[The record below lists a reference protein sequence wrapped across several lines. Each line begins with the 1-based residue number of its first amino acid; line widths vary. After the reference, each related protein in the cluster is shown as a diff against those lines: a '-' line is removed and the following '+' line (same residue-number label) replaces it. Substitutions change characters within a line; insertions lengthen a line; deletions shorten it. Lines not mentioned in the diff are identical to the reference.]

1 MKNKLENLEN
11 KFNGVKFI
19 KSFNILNH
27 NPNLIGL
34 KKKFIELVYSY
45 NSSNKPFYQ
54 NYTSVAETLNCGE
67 QTIKNIVSELSK
79 LEYIITENTKNYN
92 VDTNEGGSSTKIVV
106 NVDAIIKDIT
116 IVKTKEPVTEEN
128 QNKVLNAFAKIEA
141 KKQPKIEPVVAPI
154 KEVEVIAPVKVETK
168 VEEIVE
174 IPTAVSGET
183 FNVEQVLA
191 EFTTKEEF
199 PTFKMLVNYK
209 LNKKKE
215 ASTTEIIKGI
225 NDLKEMLTNGLD
237 ETKNVT
243 VERFNEILLEVSQ
256 FTDFK
261 AKEEVE
267 ELTIIMGGNI
277 HDSLEG
283 DLMERNPIEPDTDEY
298 KRILEEMNN

>member
-1 MKNKLENLEN
+1 
-11 KFNGVKFI
+11 
-19 KSFNILNH
+19 
-27 NPNLIGL
+27 
-34 KKKFIELVYSY
+34 
-45 NSSNKPFYQ
+45 
-54 NYTSVAETLNCGE
+54 
-67 QTIKNIVSELSK
+67 
-79 LEYIITENTKNYN
+79 
-92 VDTNEGGSSTKIVV
+92 
-106 NVDAIIKDIT
+106 
-116 IVKTKEPVTEEN
+116 
-128 QNKVLNAFAKIEA
+128 
-141 KKQPKIEPVVAPI
+141 
-154 KEVEVIAPVKVETK
+154 
-168 VEEIVE
+168 
-174 IPTAVSGET
+174 
-183 FNVEQVLA
+183 
-191 EFTTKEEF
+191 
-199 PTFKMLVNYK
+199 MLVNYK

-215 ASTTEIIKGI
+215 ATTTEIIKGI